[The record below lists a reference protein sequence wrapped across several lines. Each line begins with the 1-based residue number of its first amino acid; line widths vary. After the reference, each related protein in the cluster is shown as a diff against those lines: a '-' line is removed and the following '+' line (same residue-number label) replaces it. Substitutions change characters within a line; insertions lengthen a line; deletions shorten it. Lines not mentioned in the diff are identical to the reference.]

1 MLPPIVQM
9 LPMET
14 ALLLL
19 LLQPETRRG
28 SGSRRAS
35 VRMRRLH
42 RLLRQGGIATG
53 VMRQRNKGCLRREAE
68 SKAGICFKAHQMD
81 LSLLLASR
89 S

>member
-9 LPMET
+9 LPLET
-14 ALLLL
+14 ALLL

-35 VRMRRLH
+35 
-42 RLLRQGGIATG
+42 QGGISTG

-68 SKAGICFKAHQMD
+68 SKAGICFKAHRMD